1 MKEIIIARGA
11 KVVERI
17 ESGACTMLV
26 TKTRPKLEMPF
37 KVYIYC
43 TKKEHARLCKADQ
56 NGYDNTQLYPGRV
69 IGEFVC
75 DRIVVYTYNS
85 LLKAYTATMPIT
97 NLTQTCLNYI
107 QMNSYGKGKPLYGW
121 HISYLKIYDIPR
133 EVEEFT
139 SPIDCKKAQYQDDP
153 YFSGWFCMDE
163 ECDCPYFD
171 CPSVGG
177 ECDDWED
184 YAYCLGKGKKPIKR
198 VKNWCYVERIK

>member
-11 KVVERI
+11 KDVERI

-26 TKTRPKLEMPF
+26 TKTRPKIEPPF

-43 TKKEHARLCKADQ
+43 TKEEHTWLCKADK
-56 NGYDNTQLYPGRV
+56 NGYDNTQLYHGRV

-75 DRIVVYTYNS
+75 DRITNYYPFGIRGYQLSKET
-85 LLKAYTATMPIT
+85 LTAM
-97 NLTQTCLNYI
+97 CLSTEELNK
-107 QMNSYGKGKPLYGW
+107 YGKLDRVYGW

-184 YAYCLGKGKKPIKR
+184 YAYCLGNGKKPIKR